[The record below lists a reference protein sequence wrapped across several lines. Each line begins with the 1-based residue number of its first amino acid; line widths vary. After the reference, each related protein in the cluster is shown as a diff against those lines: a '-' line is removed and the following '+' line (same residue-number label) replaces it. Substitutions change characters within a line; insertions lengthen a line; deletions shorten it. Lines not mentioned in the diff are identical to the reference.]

1 MIKYFNL
8 LLKDQDK
15 QEDNHLDS
23 SHNSLMI
30 KKIKKI
36 NKNNHIIK
44 KIHEIYSNIL
54 FYM

>member
-15 QEDNHLDS
+15 LEGHHLDFL
-23 SHNSLMI
+23 HNFQMI
-30 KKIKKI
+30 NKINKI

-44 KIHEIYSNIL
+44 KTHEIY
-54 FYM
+54 